1 MLDVNKLAKGDRI
14 VVKED
19 EERDYLDS
27 FDRIAYAR
35 NIAYGLDKLGEM
47 GLLKGQYDELN
58 GEFWGPD
65 YDYDDYD
72 DYDY

>member
-1 MLDVNKLAKGDRI
+1 MYRYSV
-14 VVKED
+14 

-27 FDRIAYAR
+27 FDRIANAR
-35 NIAYGLDKLGEM
+35 NIAYELDKLGKM
-47 GLLKGQYDELN
+47 GLLKSQYDELN

>member
-1 MLDVNKLAKGDRI
+1 MYRYSG
-14 VVKED
+14 

-27 FDRIAYAR
+27 FDRIANTR
-35 NIAYGLDKLGEM
+35 NIAYALDKLGKM
-47 GLLKGQYDELN
+47 GLLKSQYDELN

>member
-1 MLDVNKLAKGDRI
+1 MYRYSG
-14 VVKED
+14 
-19 EERDYLDS
+19 EEIDYLDS
-27 FDRIAYAR
+27 FDRIANAR

>member
-1 MLDVNKLAKGDRI
+1 MYRYSG
-14 VVKED
+14 

-27 FDRIAYAR
+27 FDRIANAR
-35 NIAYGLDKLGEM
+35 SIAYGLDKLGEM
-47 GLLKGQYDELN
+47 GLLKSQYDELN

-65 YDYDDYD
+65 YGYDDYD

>member
-1 MLDVNKLAKGDRI
+1 MYRYSG
-14 VVKED
+14 

-27 FDRIAYAR
+27 FDRIANAR
-35 NIAYGLDKLGEM
+35 NIAYALEKMDEM
-47 GLLKGQYDELN
+47 GLLRSQYDGLN

-65 YDYDDYD
+65 YGYDDYD

>member
-1 MLDVNKLAKGDRI
+1 MYRYSG
-14 VVKED
+14 

-27 FDRIAYAR
+27 FDRIANAR
-35 NIAYGLDKLGEM
+35 NIAYALEKM
-47 GLLKGQYDELN
+47 GLLKSQYDGLN

>member
-1 MLDVNKLAKGDRI
+1 MYRYSG
-14 VVKED
+14 

-27 FDRIAYAR
+27 FDRIANAR
-35 NIAYGLDKLGEM
+35 NIAYGLDKLSEM
-47 GLLKGQYDELN
+47 GLLKSQYDELN

-65 YDYDDYD
+65 YSYDDYD